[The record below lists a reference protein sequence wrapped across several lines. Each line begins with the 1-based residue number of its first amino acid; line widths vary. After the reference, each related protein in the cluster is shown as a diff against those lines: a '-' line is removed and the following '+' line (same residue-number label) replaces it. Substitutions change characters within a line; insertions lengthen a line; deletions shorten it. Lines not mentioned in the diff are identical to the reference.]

1 MSQEKPT
8 VVFLGAGRHREM
20 QAATALRDVAVL
32 RTDRAALTSGR
43 GVRIALLDLA
53 VPDVEGALRALEEL
67 HTSAPDAQLV
77 ALAAAKDPDLILR
90 AMRAGAREFVVLDE
104 MGALAEVVQSLA
116 RRAAPSEPTGQI
128 IALFPAKGGVGA
140 TTLAASLAGALAED
154 GKRVVLVDF
163 DRHLGDVLVLLDMP
177 VQCTMSEVLKNAH
190 RFDRDLL
197 HSTLARHPSGV
208 FVLTQADYLE
218 DGEAIGA
225 AEVPALL
232 QVLARHFDYVVCDGL
247 RGFDELSVAV
257 LDAAHRIELVVAQDV
272 VTLGNA
278 QRCLQVFGRLGYRES
293 KFEVLVNRFQ
303 KQNIDLAAIAEN
315 LGVEPRRTA
324 ANDYAAALGALNRGV
339 LLQQAAPRSKLTQDL
354 AALAMDISG
363 AKESTKR
370 GGLLRAL
377 FWRTSEPPPSAKTE
391 SKNEPTNQ
399 GDYDESQRAP
409 EAT

>member
-1 MSQEKPT
+1 
-8 VVFLGAGRHREM
+8 
-20 QAATALRDVAVL
+20 
-32 RTDRAALTSGR
+32 
-43 GVRIALLDLA
+43 
-53 VPDVEGALRALEEL
+53 
-67 HTSAPDAQLV
+67 
-77 ALAAAKDPDLILR
+77 
-90 AMRAGAREFVVLDE
+90 
-104 MGALAEVVQSLA
+104 
-116 RRAAPSEPTGQI
+116 
-128 IALFPAKGGVGA
+128 
-140 TTLAASLAGALAED
+140 
-154 GKRVVLVDF
+154 
-163 DRHLGDVLVLLDMP
+163 MP
-177 VQCTMSEVLKNAH
+177 VQCTMADVLKNAH

-197 HSTLARHPSGV
+197 HSTLARHASGV

-225 AEVPALL
+225 TDVPALL

-278 QRCLQVFGRLGYRES
+278 QRCLQVFGRLGYGDS

-303 KQNIDLAAIAEN
+303 KQNIDLAAIGEN

-339 LLQQAAPRSKLTQDL
+339 LLQQAAPRSKLTADI
-354 AALAMDISG
+354 AALALDITG
-363 AKESTKR
+363 APTTTKR

-377 FWRTSEPPPSAKTE
+377 FGRTSEPPPSAKTVGE
-391 SKNEPTNQ
+391 SKNEPNAE
-399 GDYDESQRAP
+399 GGYDESQRAP